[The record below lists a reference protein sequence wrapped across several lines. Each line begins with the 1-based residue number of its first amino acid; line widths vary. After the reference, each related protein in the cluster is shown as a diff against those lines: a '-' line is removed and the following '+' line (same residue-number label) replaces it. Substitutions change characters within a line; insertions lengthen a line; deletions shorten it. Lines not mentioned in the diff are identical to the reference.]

1 MPESKTRSEGSP
13 PKKELWIKCT
23 ACQKI
28 LYQKVL
34 EENLFVCPECRTHLR
49 LTAWQWVGILTDDK
63 NLKTFSPR
71 LAALDPLGFKDTQ
84 PYIQRLKASQK
95 KTRLSDA
102 MLAGEGTIG
111 EIRVTLIILDFEFM
125 GGSMGSAVGEEI
137 RRAIDHSISQKIP
150 LIGLWASG
158 GARMQEGIFSL
169 MQMAKISSSISRLHK
184 KRLPYLSVLTNP
196 TTGGVTASI
205 ATLGDILIAEPGALV
220 AFAGPRVIEETLHQK
235 LPKEFQRAEFLLSHG
250 MVDLVVERK
259 DLRKTLLRLLSLL
272 HRKNAS
278 PSPPEGE
285 GEVS

>member
-1 MPESKTRSEGSP
+1 MANAGKQKAESGEQAT
-13 PKKELWIKCT
+13 KKEVWIKCT

-34 EENLFVCPECRTHLR
+34 EENLFVCLECRTHLR
-49 LTAWQWVGILTDDK
+49 LTALQWVGILTDAK
-63 NLKTFSPR
+63 RFSPFSPR
-71 LAALDPLGFKDTQ
+71 FMALDPLRFKDVQ
-84 PYIQRLKASQK
+84 PYPQRLKASQK

-102 MLAGEGTIG
+102 MLAGEGIMG
-111 EIRVTLIILDFEFM
+111 EIRATLVILDFEFM

-137 RRAIDHSISQKIP
+137 RRAIDHSITQRIP
-150 LIGLWASG
+150 LIGIWASG

-169 MQMAKISSSISRLHK
+169 MQMAKISSAISRLHK

-259 DLRKTLLRLLSLL
+259 ELRKTLIRLLSLL
-272 HRKNAS
+272 HKKNAS
-278 PSPPEGE
+278 PSRGF
-285 GEVS
+285 S